1 MGEND
6 NSVDEYVQL
15 TYLLH
20 FVADVRTTNTALTRL
35 ND

>member
-6 NSVDEYVQL
+6 NSVDVQL